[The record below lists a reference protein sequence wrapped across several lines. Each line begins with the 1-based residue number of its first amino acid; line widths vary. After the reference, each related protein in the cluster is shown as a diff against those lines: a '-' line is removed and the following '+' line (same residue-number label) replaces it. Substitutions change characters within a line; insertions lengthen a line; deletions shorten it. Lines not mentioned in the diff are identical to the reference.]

1 MRIDDMR
8 LKELR
13 VERMVSQDELHERS
27 GVARDTISRIESGK
41 TRNVQYKTIK
51 RLADA
56 LGVPYTELM
65 LRD

>member
-1 MRIDDMR
+1 MR

-13 VERMVSQDELHERS
+13 VENMVSQDQLHDTS

-41 TRNVQYKTIK
+41 TTNVQYKTIR

-56 LGVPYTELM
+56 LGVPYRELM
-65 LRD
+65 IRD